1 MAWLQDNG
9 ARFQQSL
16 RNIHSKATFW
26 DIRLIFRPF
35 VPGSGAGGF
44 LKVRIAKL
52 TRNCQPT
59 IEAGVIGND
68 RLFGQGSKNDLV
80 DQPLNEEIMNK
91 LFAAIIAA
99 VFATVAV
106 APAFAA
112 DAKKDEKKTEKKA
125 ETKKDAPKAE
135 AKKDDKK

>member
-16 RNIHSKATFW
+16 RNSHLKATFR

-35 VPGSGAGGF
+35 VPGSCARGF
-44 LKVRIAKL
+44 LKVRIVKL

-68 RLFGQGSKNDLV
+68 RLFGQGSRNDLV

-106 APAFAA
+106 APAIA
-112 DAKKDEKKTEKKA
+112 
-125 ETKKDAPKAE
+125 AE
-135 AKKDDKK
+135 AKKEEKK

>member
-112 DAKKDEKKTEKKA
+112 EKKEAAKVDCKDEKN
-125 ETKKDAPKAE
+125 KDHKDCK
-135 AKKDDKK
+135 AKK